1 MIYGPLLTLNG
12 DFIVSEKPLENI
24 NARRNSFMNL
34 ILKSFVELIFLVQ
47 IQQISYAFKTYLLN
61 SNGKSFK

>member
-12 DFIVSEKPLENI
+12 DFIVSEKPLENT

-47 IQQISYAFKTYLLN
+47 IFRILMQKALSKK
-61 SNGKSFK
+61 G